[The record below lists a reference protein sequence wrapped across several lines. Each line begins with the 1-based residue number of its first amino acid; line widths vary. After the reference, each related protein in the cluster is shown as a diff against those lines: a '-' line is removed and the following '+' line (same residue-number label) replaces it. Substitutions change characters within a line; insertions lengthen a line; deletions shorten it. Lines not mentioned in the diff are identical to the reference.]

1 MTGFGKTSQTLNGK
15 NFEIEIRSL
24 NSKSLDLSIKLPQ
37 SLKDREMEIRTL
49 TANILERGKIDIAI
63 TYTTENCDD
72 AIKINQEL
80 LKSYFCKIKE
90 IGENLGIK
98 QWDDTTLLTALLKFQ
113 DIQKADPDV
122 IDNNEWEQIKQF
134 IINALRQLD
143 NFRVQE
149 GETLKKD
156 FEHRIEL
163 IEKYGAEVEPLEKN
177 RVPIIKE
184 RITARLEEL
193 KNVDIDKNRLEQELI
208 YYIEKLD
215 ITEEKVRL
223 KNHCKYFRE
232 TLNSQESTGK
242 KLGFIAQEMG
252 REINTLGSK
261 ANDSEIQKIVVMMK
275 DELEKIKEQVL
286 NIL

>member
-1 MTGFGKTSQTLNGK
+1 MTGFGKKSQTINGK

-37 SLKDREMEIRTL
+37 SLKDREMDIRSL
-49 TANILERGKIDIAI
+49 TSEILERGKIDISIA
-63 TYTTENCDD
+63 YTAENPDE
-72 AIKINQEL
+72 AIKINEEL
-80 LKSYFCKIKE
+80 LKIYFKKIKE
-90 IGENLGIK
+90 TGNSLGITT
-98 QWDDTTLLTALLKFQ
+98 WDDTTLITSLLKFQ
-113 DIQKADPDV
+113 DIQKTDPE
-122 IDNNEWEQIKQF
+122 IIEQNEWEQIKQL
-134 IINALRQLD
+134 IINALLQLD
-143 NFRVQE
+143 EFRKQE

-156 FEHRIEL
+156 FEHRIKL
-163 IEKYGAEVEPLEKN
+163 IENYVEQVEPLEKN
-177 RVPIIKE
+177 RVPQIKE

-193 KNVDIDKNRLEQELI
+193 KNVDIDQNRLEQELI

-223 KNHCKYFRE
+223 KNHCKYFAE
-232 TLNSQESTGK
+232 TLCSQESTGK
-242 KLGFIAQEMG
+242 KLGFIAQEIG

-261 ANDSEIQKIVVMMK
+261 ANDSDIQRIVVMMK